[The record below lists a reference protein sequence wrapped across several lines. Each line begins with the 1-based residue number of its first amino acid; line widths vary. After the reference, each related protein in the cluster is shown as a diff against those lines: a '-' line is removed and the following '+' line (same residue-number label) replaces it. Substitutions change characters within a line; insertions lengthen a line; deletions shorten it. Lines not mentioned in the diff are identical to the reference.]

1 MSHRHRAS
9 VGAVVPAIAV
19 ALLVSL
25 QAGQTTA
32 PEAKVNRTPAA
43 RPPAPRMADGRP
55 ELQGVWSFATAT
67 PLQRS
72 QEFAGK
78 AVLTDAEAAAFEK
91 KLATGG
97 CRIINCDGSARATLE
112 TAYNDFWWDWGNKLA
127 LNRTSLIVD
136 PPDGRMPPTTP
147 EGQKRMAAG
156 FAAFI
161 RPTNGPED
169 RTLADRCLIGFN
181 AGPPLTPSAYNNN
194 VQVFQA
200 HDYVALM
207 TEMIHN
213 ARIVPLDGRPH
224 LSSSVSQ
231 WAGDS
236 RGRWEGD
243 TLVIETTNFR
253 PETAPGGGNP
263 SVARLVERLT
273 RVDRD
278 VLMYEYTMNDPA
290 IWTKPWTVQ
299 VPMMRSQE
307 PIYEYACHEGNY
319 AMPNILNAARAD
331 DKKSK

>member
-1 MSHRHRAS
+1 MSNRQRTS
-9 VGAVVPAIAV
+9 VGAVASAIAV
-19 ALLVSL
+19 VLVSAYL
-25 QAGQTTA
+25 AGQTTA
-32 PEAKVNRTPAA
+32 PGARANRTPAA

-55 ELQGVWSFATAT
+55 ELQGIWSFANAT
-67 PLQRS
+67 PLQRPK
-72 QEFAGK
+72 EFAGK
-78 AVLTDAEAAAFEK
+78 AVLTDQEAADFES
-91 KLATGG
+91 KLASGG
-97 CRIINCDGSARATLE
+97 CRIIKCDGSAQSTLE
-112 TAYNDFWWDWGNKLA
+112 TAYNDFWFDWGNKLV

-136 PPDGRMPPTTP
+136 PPDGLMPPLTP
-147 EGQKRMAAG
+147 EAQKRAAAAG
-156 FAAFI
+156 ARYRSADS
-161 RPTNGPED
+161 PED
-169 RTLADRCLIGFN
+169 RSLADRCMVGFN

-194 VQVFQA
+194 VQLFQTRD
-200 HDYVALM
+200 HIVLL

-224 LSSSVSQ
+224 PSQ
-231 WAGDS
+231 SLRLWGGDS

-253 PETAPGGGNP
+253 PETAPGGGSP

-290 IWTKPWTVQ
+290 VWARPWTVQ

-319 AMPNILNAARAD
+319 AMPNLLSVARAEE
-331 DKKSK
+331 KRSR